1 MTSSLESTSTFAR
14 VQRARNGM
22 RLGACVMI
30 SADDLAF
37 IDSSIERL
45 EIQKKRID
53 DGLILEIRGV
63 QP

>member
-1 MTSSLESTSTFAR
+1 MTINPESTSTFAR
-14 VQRARNGM
+14 VQRADTEVL
-22 RLGACVMI
+22 LGACVML

-37 IDSSIERL
+37 VDSSIDTL
-45 EIQKKRID
+45 KIQKKRID